1 MFLSFVALYSFMS
14 EKTSGKRDERANFD
28 LVGNK
33 FEFGKT
39 FVYNLEH
46 MLVHDLRILFYSLV
60 KSEKKNQYISSVNQY
75 LL

>member
-1 MFLSFVALYSFMS
+1 MS

-46 MLVHDLRILFYSLV
+46 MLVLRILFYSLV
-60 KSEKKNQYISSVNQY
+60 KSEKKPQYISSVNQY